1 MHEAFFAAVKAGN
14 SDEVMK
20 QVAANPALLT
30 ARDESGV
37 TAVLVAAYHR
47 QEALARALADRKP
60 DLGLF
65 EAAVLGKVE
74 RAATLLDA
82 DPSLLDSFSPD
93 GWTALH
99 LAAFFNRLE
108 MVELLLARG
117 AKVDLK
123 SKNALNNTPLNAAV
137 AANRL
142 EIARRLL
149 QKGADANA
157 HQHGGITPLHEAA
170 ASGNAEMVRLLL
182 AHRADASAISE
193 DNRTPLGMA
202 LEKGHQPVVDILQ
215 PKVAVPDEKS

>member
-14 SDEVMK
+14 SDEVLK
-20 QVAANPALLT
+20 QVAANPALLS
-30 ARDESGV
+30 ARDESGA

-47 QEALARALADRKP
+47 QEALARALAERKR
-60 DLGLF
+60 DLDLF
-65 EAAVLGKVE
+65 EAAELGGVP
-74 RAATLLDA
+74 RASALLDA
-82 DPSLLDSFSPD
+82 TPSLLDSFSQD

-117 AKVDLK
+117 ARLDLK
-123 SKNALNNTPLNAAV
+123 SKNAVNNTPLNAAV
-137 AANRL
+137 AAGRL

-149 QKGADANA
+149 EKGADANA

-170 ASGNAEMVRLLL
+170 AAGNAEMVHLLL
-182 AHRADASAISE
+182 SYRADANAISE

-202 LEKGHQPVVDILQ
+202 LEKGHQQVVEILQ
-215 PKVAVPDEKS
+215 PKIADPGEGP